1 MTELY
6 GQRIQTTV
14 QTKYLPFVVDTVLN
28 SNVLFQRIVRGGK
41 KWSGR
46 TLRVPIKVSKNTT
59 GQSFRG
65 FDTFSVAATDNRQ
78 FFEFTP
84 SFYQITCS
92 LPGDELS
99 VADTEDKVLDLMK
112 LTIQSDTEDMA
123 DDLGTIFY
131 SDGTG
136 NSSKDP
142 MGLGGIVDDG
152 TTLSAYGGLTRSTYT
167 PYISSTVTAS
177 SGTLTLAKVD
187 TLWAAVTSGA
197 QKPTAFYTTETVFNL
212 YGQLLRPQE
221 RIMKEASSV
230 KGMTGGTGF
239 TALEYN
245 GKPILM
251 DEKCTSGALIALNEN
266 YVDWYALPFYNAKP
280 VAYKSQVK
288 GNDYEAPIGL
298 GFSWSDWIIPANSGT
313 VVGHIY
319 FGGQFITTNPKRHG
333 KLTGITGI

>member
-14 QTKYLPFVVDTVLN
+14 QTKYLPFVVDTILG
-28 SNVLFQRIVRGGK
+28 SNVLFQRVVRAAK
-41 KWSGR
+41 QWSGR
-46 TLRVPIKVSKNTT
+46 TLRVPVKYAKNTT

-78 FFEFTP
+78 YMEFTP
-84 SFYQITCS
+84 SFYQITCA

-99 VADTEDKVLDLMK
+99 VADTDEKILDLMK

-131 SDGTG
+131 GDGTG

-142 MGLGGIVDDG
+142 LGLAALVDDG
-152 TTLSAYGGLTRSTYT
+152 SSVSTIGGLSRSTYT
-167 PYISSTVTAS
+167 TLQSTVTAS
-177 SGTLTLAKVD
+177 GGALSLAKVD
-187 TLWAAVTSGA
+187 TLWINAASGA
-197 QKPTAFYTTETVFNL
+197 QKPSAFYTTEAVFNL

-221 RIMKEASSV
+221 RITKDVSLMKGISA
-230 KGMTGGTGF
+230 GAGF
-239 TALEYN
+239 TALHYN

-251 DEKCTSGALIALNEN
+251 DEKCTSGALIAVREEDL
-266 YVDWYALPFYNAKP
+266 DWYALPYKLAKP
-280 VAYKSQVK
+280 VAYKSQID
-288 GNDYEAPIGL
+288 GNDYGAPMGL
-298 GFSWSDWIIPANSGT
+298 GFSWSDWIIPANAGG

-319 FGGQFITTNPKRHG
+319 FGGQFITKNPKRHG
-333 KLTGITGI
+333 KLTGITSI

>member
-1 MTELY
+1 MSELY
-6 GQRIQTTV
+6 GQRVQSTV
-14 QTKYLPFVVDTVLN
+14 QTKYLPYVVDTVLN
-28 SNVLFQRIVRGGK
+28 SNVLFQRVVRGAK

-46 TLRVPIKVSKNTT
+46 TLRVPVKVSKNTT

-65 FDTFSVAATDNRQ
+65 FDTFSVAATDNRIVM
-78 FFEFTP
+78 EFTP
-84 SFYQITCS
+84 SFYQITCA

-131 SDGTG
+131 ADGTG

-142 MGLGGIVDDG
+142 LGLAALVDDG
-152 TTLSAYGGLTRSTYT
+152 NSVSTIGGQSRSTYST
-167 PYISSTVTAS
+167 LASTVTAS
-177 SGTLTLAKVD
+177 SGTLTLAKID
-187 TLWAAVTSGA
+187 TLWSAVTSGA
-197 QKPTAFYTTETVFNL
+197 QKPTAFYTTESVFNL

-221 RIMKEASSV
+221 RITKDASTL
-230 KGMTGGTGF
+230 KGYKGGTGF

-245 GKPILM
+245 ATPILA
-251 DEKCTSGALIALNEN
+251 DEKCTAQALIALNEN
-266 YVDWYALPFYNAKP
+266 YIDWYALPFFNAKP
-280 VAYKSQVK
+280 IAYKSQIK
-288 GNDYEAPIGL
+288 GNDYDAPIGL
-298 GFSWSDWIIPANSGT
+298 GFSWSDWIVPANAGS

-333 KLTGITGI
+333 KLTGVTGI

>member
-1 MTELY
+1 MAELY
-6 GQRIQTTV
+6 GQRIQSTV
-14 QTKYLPFVVDTVLN
+14 QTKYLPFVVDTILN
-28 SNVLFQRIVRGGK
+28 SNVLFQRVVRASK

-46 TLRVPIKVSKNTT
+46 TLRVPIKYQKNTT
-59 GQSFRG
+59 GTSFRG
-65 FDTFSVAATDNRQ
+65 FDTFSTAATDNRVVM
-78 FFEFTP
+78 EFTP
-84 SFYQITCS
+84 SFYQITCA

-142 MGLGGIVDDG
+142 LGLSALNDDG
-152 TTLSAYGGLTRSTYT
+152 NAVSTIGGLSRSTYAT
-167 PYISSTVTAS
+167 LASTVTAS
-177 SGTLTLAKVD
+177 SGTLTLAKMD
-187 TLWAAVTSGA
+187 TLHAAVASGS
-197 QKPTAFYTTETVFNL
+197 QKPTAWYTTETVFNL

-221 RIMKEASSV
+221 RIMKEASSM

-245 GKPILM
+245 AKPVLM
-251 DEKCTSGALIALNEN
+251 DEKGTSGALQALNEN
-266 YVDWYALPFYNAKP
+266 YLDFYALPFFNAKP
-280 VAYKSQVK
+280 IGYKSQIK
-288 GNDYEAPIGL
+288 GNDYEAPVGL
-298 GFSWSDWIIPANSGT
+298 GFSWSDWIVPANAGS

>member
-14 QTKYLPFVVDTVLN
+14 QTEYLPFVVDTVLN
-28 SNVLFQRIVRGGK
+28 SNVLFQRVVRAAK
-41 KWSGR
+41 KWNGR
-46 TLRVPIKVSKNTT
+46 TLRVPVKVSKNTT
-59 GQSFRG
+59 GTSFRG

-78 FFEFTP
+78 FMEFTP
-84 SFYQITCS
+84 SFYQITCA

-131 SDGTG
+131 ADGTG
-136 NSSKDP
+136 NGSKDP
-142 MGLGGIVDDG
+142 LGLAALVDDG
-152 TTLSAYGGLTRSTYT
+152 SSVSTIGGLSRSTYT
-167 PYISSTVTAS
+167 TLAGTVTAS
-177 SGTLTLAKVD
+177 GGTLTLAKID
-187 TLWAAVTSGA
+187 ALWISTTSGA
-197 QKPTAFYTTETVFNL
+197 QKPTAFYTTEAVFNY

-221 RIMKEASSV
+221 RINKDV
-230 KGMTGGTGF
+230 GTIKGLSGGTGF
-239 TALEYN
+239 TSLSYN
-245 GKPILM
+245 GKPVLM
-251 DEKCTSGALIALNEN
+251 DEKCTSGVLFALNED
-266 YVDWYALPFYNAKP
+266 YIDWYALPYYNAKP
-280 VAYKSQVK
+280 VAYKSQIE

-298 GFSWSDWIIPANSGT
+298 GFSWSDWIIPANSAS

-319 FGGQFITTNPKRHG
+319 FGGQFITTNPKRQG

>member
-1 MTELY
+1 M
-6 GQRIQTTV
+6 
-14 QTKYLPFVVDTVLN
+14 QTKYLPFVVDTILN
-28 SNVLFQRIVRGGK
+28 SNVLFQRVVRAGK

-46 TLRVPIKVSKNTT
+46 TLRVPVKVSKNTT

-78 FFEFTP
+78 YMEYTP
-84 SFYQITCS
+84 CFYQITCA

-142 MGLGGIVDDG
+142 LGLAALVDDG
-152 TTLSAYGGLTRSTYT
+152 NSVASIGGLSRSTYST
-167 PYISSTVTAS
+167 LASTVTAS
-177 SGTLTLAKVD
+177 GGTLTLAKVD
-187 TLWAAVTSGA
+187 TLWSNVTSGA
-197 QKPTAFYTTETVFNL
+197 QKPTAHYTTETVFNL

-221 RIMKEASSV
+221 RIMKEAGTM
-230 KGMTGGTGF
+230 KGITGGTGF

-245 GKPILM
+245 AKPIIQ
-251 DEKCTSGALIALNEN
+251 DEKCTSGALIAVNEN
-266 YVDWYALPFYNAKP
+266 FVDWYALPFFNAKP
-280 VAYKSQVK
+280 IAYKSQVE
-288 GNDYEAPIGL
+288 GNDYSAPIGL
-298 GFSWSDWIIPANSGT
+298 GFSWSDWIIPANSGS

-333 KLTGITGI
+333 KLTSITGI